1 MTVLQEWGQ
10 NSNFVVLNQHQTMI
24 RQTHN
29 VKRGQFILYAVL
41 LAVVVACMFALS
53 MCDRPIEAP
62 GSQPSGGDTL
72 DVAIEFSPVTYYTY
86 DDTLGGYNYD
96 LLRMI
101 SDSVGCPMKF
111 HPIVTLEKAI
121 AGLDDG
127 RFDIVVAQF
136 PMTADDTSR
145 FAFTEPIYIDQQ
157 VLVQRRGSQAIHSQL
172 DLAGDTVWVVK
183 GSPMIDRI
191 KSLSREIGDTIYVHV
206 DELYGPEQ
214 LIMMVSTGEIRYAV
228 VNRSIARVMSTR
240 LTNLDRSVAI
250 SLSQFQSW
258 MVSKNRESLC
268 DSLNRWHNQIKRDT
282 TTYLDLQRRYFG
294 GTFPTLAR

>member
-1 MTVLQEWGQ
+1 MRQLQPA
-10 NSNFVVLNQHQTMI
+10 
-24 RQTHN
+24 
-29 VKRGQFILYAVL
+29 KRGQMIIYLIL
-41 LAVVVACMFALS
+41 LAVVVGCMVALS
-53 MCDRPIEAP
+53 FCDKPIVDAQ
-62 GSQPSGGDTL
+62 SSPSGGDTL
-72 DVAIEFSPVTYYTY
+72 DIAIEYSPVTYYTY

-111 HPIVTLEKAI
+111 HPVVTLEKAL

-127 RFDIVVAQF
+127 RYDIVVAQF
-136 PMTADDTSR
+136 PMTAGDTAR
-145 FAFTEPIYIDQQ
+145 FAFTEPIFIDQQ

-183 GSPMIDRI
+183 GSPMIQRI
-191 KSLSREIGDTIYVHV
+191 ANLSREIGDTIYVHV

-214 LIMMVSTGEIRYAV
+214 LMMMVSSGEIRYAV
-228 VNRSIARVMSTR
+228 VNRSIARAMASV
-240 LTNLDRSVAI
+240 LPNLDRSVAI

-258 MVSKNRESLC
+258 MVSKDRKSLC
-268 DSLNRWHNQIKRDT
+268 DSLNLWHNQVKRDT
-282 TTYLDLQRRYFG
+282 AAYLGLQRRYFG